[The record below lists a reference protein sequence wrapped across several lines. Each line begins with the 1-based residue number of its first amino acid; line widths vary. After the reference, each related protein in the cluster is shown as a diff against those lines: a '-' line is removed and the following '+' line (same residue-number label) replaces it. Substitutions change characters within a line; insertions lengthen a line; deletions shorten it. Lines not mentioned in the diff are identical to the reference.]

1 MLLLVC
7 PRQPFLPEKAAPGA
21 AFLLEYSTYGSDR
34 HPHRRARAAAAAAA
48 AKNAAR
54 ELEGTIAPNSLG
66 SRPYRQYQD
75 LPPYPAARPPF
86 FTRPKLE
93 TDVSVIS
100 YDAIP
105 YEGTAVE
112 ASHPRRLAALG
123 RLFGLETPAPSSAR
137 ILEIGSAIGENLNAI
152 AASLPGATCL
162 GIDNAPRQVQFARA
176 VAARLG
182 LANVRFEVLDI
193 MDAGP
198 DLGTFDYVIAHGVYS
213 WVEEPVRDRLLRL
226 CRELLAPNGIAF
238 VSYNCYPGWYL
249 RQPVRELMVFSTR
262 QLQAQPG
269 QLVAHARAMA
279 EIVVRTALDLEARL
293 PGGPLY
299 AQVLARELTFIA
311 ERPDDYL
318 AHEHLEPTNAPVYL
332 ADFVRHSGTH
342 GLQYLGDA
350 WPLRMALPDL
360 TSNVAAEFD
369 ALAPG
374 PVEREQLLDFVHG
387 RTFRESLLCHID
399 RALDRPP
406 SPRRLRGL
414 ALRLLGDFIAPGE
427 DRYDPVLPKLL
438 HPGGVLAIRDRDLLT
453 VLRRLAERRPSAVPA
468 DELADLVG
476 ADQFWADTAPR
487 LLRLFFQGG
496 LQLEAEPVP
505 IPSMPAPRPRAFP
518 MARDQALR
526 NDTMPV
532 ALTHAVHEVPPLP
545 LGLLP
550 YLDGSRTL
558 DDLAEL
564 VVNVLA
570 PSNQD
575 DAIRAAGVSFATARV
590 AVAGALAWL
599 ARRGFLEH

>member
-1 MLLLVC
+1 M
-7 PRQPFLPEKAAPGA
+7 
-21 AFLLEYSTYGSDR
+21 
-34 HPHRRARAAAAAAA
+34 
-48 AKNAAR
+48 
-54 ELEGTIAPNSLG
+54 
-66 SRPYRQYQD
+66 
-75 LPPYPAARPPF
+75 
-86 FTRPKLE
+86 
-93 TDVSVIS
+93 SVIS

-123 RLFGLETPAPSSAR
+123 RLFGIETPPPSTAR
-137 ILEIGSAIGENLNAI
+137 ILEIGSAVGENLNAI
-152 AASLPGATCL
+152 AASLPRATCL

-249 RQPVRELMVFSTR
+249 RQPLRELMVFSTR

-299 AQVLARELTFIA
+299 AQVLARELAFIT

-332 ADFVRHSGTH
+332 ADFVRHAGTH

-360 TSNVAAEFD
+360 ARNVAAEFQ

-399 RALDRPP
+399 RDLGRPP
-406 SPRRLRGL
+406 SPRRLHGL
-414 ALRLLGDFIAPGE
+414 ALRLLGDFIGPGE

-438 HPGGVLAIRDRDLLT
+438 HPGGLLAIRHRDLLT
-453 VLRRLAERRPSAVPA
+453 ALHRLAERRPAAVPV
-468 DELADLVG
+468 DELAELVG
-476 ADQFWADTAPR
+476 PDQFWADTAPR
-487 LLRLFFQGG
+487 LLRLFLQGG

-505 IPSMPAPRPRAFP
+505 IPSTPGPRPRAFA

-526 NDTMPV
+526 DDTMPV
-532 ALTHAVHEVPPLP
+532 ALTHAVHDVPPLP
-545 LGLLP
+545 LALLP